1 MTVGAV
7 GNQRY
12 GLTFTEKRRM
22 NMSKTT
28 NGSTHRKTML
38 FLIFLMLVLGAVF
51 AFGPVP
57 AAADSH
63 KTQAVKGALP
73 GTTDMDT
80 LTAIFTRRSV
90 RKYADKPVSDE
101 TIKLLL
107 QAAMAS
113 PTAKN
118 AQSWEFIVIRDK
130 KTLEQIPAF
139 HPFSKHVPSAPV
151 AIVVCGNT
159 KLEAAP
165 GHWVPDGSNATMNI
179 LLAAHSLGLGGVWT
193 TFYPY
198 ADRTA
203 GIRKLLGLPD
213 HIMPLNII
221 PIGYPVEKGNYQ
233 DRFNPAK
240 VHYEKW

>member
-1 MTVGAV
+1 M
-7 GNQRY
+7 
-12 GLTFTEKRRM
+12 KH
-22 NMSKTT
+22 
-28 NGSTHRKTML
+28 HRKNVMSGIVGM
-38 FLIFLMLVLGAVF
+38 FGLICVYLLLGSSTALGA
-51 AFGPVP
+51 ANPSTP
-57 AAADSH
+57 AAPPAPA
-63 KTQAVKGALP
+63 TVKAGIPA
-73 GTTDMDT
+73 TSDMDT

-90 RKYADKPVSDE
+90 RKYLDKPVSDA

-107 QAAMAS
+107 QAAMSAPS
-113 PTAKN
+113 AKN
-118 AQSWEFIVIRDK
+118 TQSWEFIVIRDK
-130 KTLEQIPAF
+130 KTLEQIPGF
-139 HPFSKHVPSAPV
+139 HPFAKHVPSAPV

-203 GIRKLLGLPD
+203 GIRKLLNLPD

-221 PIGYPVEKGNYQ
+221 PLGYPVEKGAYQ

-240 VHYEKW
+240 IHNETW